1 MKQIFK
7 NNTQHHGARL
17 PGMESLTELYK
28 VGSGPSSSHTIG
40 PERACLL
47 ALKKFPAADE
57 FRVTLFGSL
66 AKTGKGHGTDTII
79 RKTLYPMPCEIIFA
93 PENEDIPHPN
103 TMDVAALSKGHEFGR
118 LRIMSVGGGRIQVDG
133 EAAEAPKIHYTLKTW
148 SDIRAYCEEKNIRL
162 WQFAEENE
170 GP

>member
-47 ALKKFPAADE
+47 NY
-57 FRVTLFGSL
+57 FGTRPL
-66 AKTGKGHGTDTII
+66 VLIRGTNAVND
-79 RKTLYPMPCEIIFA
+79 
-93 PENEDIPHPN
+93 
-103 TMDVAALSKGHEFGR
+103 R
-118 LRIMSVGGGRIQVDG
+118 LT
-133 EAAEAPKIHYTLKTW
+133 AAEWHRNQTVTELLEGGTIAPK
-148 SDIRAYCEEKNIRL
+148 
-162 WQFAEENE
+162 
-170 GP
+170 